1 MIYFDSDYA
10 KVLAAEIFSASKSVD
25 VCMYVWRF
33 YANDPQAYVQQVYTA
48 LLRATARGVRV
59 RVLTHFPDVA
69 ARMRKDGINAIVVP
83 ATRTL
88 HAKMFILDG
97 RIVGL
102 GSHNMTKRSTERNH
116 ESSTM
121 IDDPQAVANAEQ
133 YFNTLWGM
141 YAKGGTNL

>member
-1 MIYFDSDYA
+1 MIYLDSDYA
-10 KVLAAEIFSASKSVD
+10 KILAAEIFSASKSVD

-48 LLRATARGVRV
+48 LLRAAARGVRV

-69 ARMRKDGINAIVVP
+69 ARMRKDGINAITVP

-88 HAKMFILDG
+88 HAKLFIIDSFLL
-97 RIVGL
+97 GL

-116 ESSTM
+116 EASIIT
-121 IDDPQAVANAEQ
+121 DDTEAVAHVEQ

-141 YAKGGTNL
+141 YANSKANI